1 MGIMTG
7 IEVSASGL
15 TVQRRRLEILMSN
28 LVNANTT
35 QPAGKEPYRR
45 KDVELTAT
53 PPHQNFGAA
62 FDEAV
67 SAVRGVAIS
76 KVVVDQSEPERR
88 YEPGHPHADKDGF
101 VLFPNINPMQEMVNV
116 MSTTRAYEANL
127 QVVTTAKDMLNKT
140 LEIIK

>member
-45 KDVELTAT
+45 KDVELAAT
-53 PPHQNFGAA
+53 PPRANFGAA

-67 SAVRGVAIS
+67 SAVRGVAIT
-76 KVVVDQSEPERR
+76 KVVVDQNEPERR

-101 VLFPNINPMQEMVNV
+101 VLYPNINPMQEMVNV

-127 QVVTTAKDMLNKT
+127 QVVNAAKDMLNKT